1 MFNLRITLMAFVVT
15 CATYIFSGLLG
26 YIIKRDINQMM
37 TISISSTYRN
47 SGIAFAALVVA
58 FQPPDI
64 FIAYVPCLTQVV
76 TTSLIGLV
84 FYSFKSLN
92 NHCSRN

>member
-1 MFNLRITLMAFVVT
+1 MMALIVT
-15 CATYIFSGLLG
+15 SVTYIFSGLLG
-26 YIIKRDINQMM
+26 YIMHRDLDHMI
-37 TISISSTYRN
+37 TVSISSTYRN

-84 FYSFKSLN
+84 LYFLKSLKT
-92 NHCSRN
+92 CCGKKV

>member
-1 MFNLRITLMAFVVT
+1 MIH
-15 CATYIFSGLLG
+15 
-26 YIIKRDINQMM
+26 RDIDHMI

-84 FYSFKSLN
+84 LYSIKILRSQC
-92 NHCSRN
+92 HKKIGSHVIS